1 MTINLIEINEKAV
14 LMDFE
19 STLAVLKKNPNVFF
33 SWGPHDFKKVG
44 KILAF
49 KVQGELHTGW
59 VYVRLN
65 GYDLFDVFLS
75 DDEGSQGKSSEFLYI
90 DQLTS
95 AIDFLVE
102 TK

>member
-19 STLAVLKKNPNVFF
+19 STLAVFL

-75 DDEGSQGKSSEFLYI
+75 DDEGSQGKSSEFSYI
-90 DQLTS
+90 D
-95 AIDFLVE
+95 
-102 TK
+102 